1 MPDFAAFCEALSQ
14 RSRWAFL
21 LNHPSNRAMMEQA
34 WWPLALALGQLRAQS
49 DRPIVLG
56 ILGVQ
61 GAGKTTFCGAMAV
74 ALELLGWRTLSWSI
88 DDLYKTYADR
98 QRLQA
103 QDPRLVWRGPPGTHD
118 VDLGLETLR
127 ALRSPQASTI
137 AIPRFD
143 KSCHG
148 GQGDRVAAEMIQPV
162 DIVLF
167 EGWFVGVKPIDFTT
181 LVDWP
186 APIFSEDDRAFAQDC
201 NQRLRDYLPLWEWC
215 DRLLILKPT
224 DYQFSKQWRQQAER
238 DRIAAGGQGLSEAEI
253 SDFVDYF
260 WKALH
265 PKLFVDPLLAAG
277 AADWV
282 FEFGID
288 RQLTRVTRSPG
299 SYLNFG
305 HPII

>member
-1 MPDFAAFCEALSQ
+1 
-14 RSRWAFL
+14 
-21 LNHPSNRAMMEQA
+21 
-34 WWPLALALGQLRAQS
+34 
-49 DRPIVLG
+49 
-56 ILGVQ
+56 
-61 GAGKTTFCGAMAV
+61 
-74 ALELLGWRTLSWSI
+74 
-88 DDLYKTYADR
+88 
-98 QRLQA
+98 
-103 QDPRLVWRGPPGTHD
+103 
-118 VDLGLETLR
+118 
-127 ALRSPQASTI
+127 
-137 AIPRFD
+137 
-143 KSCHG
+143 
-148 GQGDRVAAEMIQPV
+148 
-162 DIVLF
+162 
-167 EGWFVGVKPIDFTT
+167 
-181 LVDWP
+181 
-186 APIFSEDDRAFAQDC
+186 
-201 NQRLRDYLPLWEWC
+201 
-215 DRLLILKPT
+215 LILKPT